1 MAPEPSSANFGS
13 SVSDLATRKVITIP
27 STNTIMSTLK
37 SMLEHNFRRIPVAEE
52 GTKTI
57 KGIITASDLLS
68 FFGGDSKYGIVE
80 RVYCGNLQ
88 AAVNGW
94 AEDIM
99 EKEVVTVRDTDSWD
113 NALDLML
120 RESIGG
126 CPVVDERDKV
136 VGIVTER
143 DMLKFLVG
151 HAELVGCARDCMSK
165 DVLTARF
172 NETIGE
178 VIKLMI
184 FKRFRR
190 LPIIKGETLAGLVTV
205 REILRYF
212 GTGEALNA
220 LLTGNIKEALDEPV
234 STILKNPQLLIYKEP
249 LTFSSHT
256 PLSKIASNMLEKKYG
271 SALVLDK
278 GKLEGIIT
286 EMDIVKFL
294 YNSVDLSSR

>member
-1 MAPEPSSANFGS
+1 MSSKPFPANLQSG
-13 SVSDLATRKVITIP
+13 VVDLATRKVITVSP
-27 STNTIMSTLK
+27 TTTIMNALK
-37 SMLEHNFRRIPVAEE
+37 SMLKHNFRRIPVAEE

-57 KGIITASDLLS
+57 KGILTASDLLS
-68 FFGGDSKYGIVE
+68 FFGGGSKYEIVE

-94 AEDIM
+94 AEDVM
-99 EKEVVTVRDTDSWD
+99 EKEIITVKDTDSWN

-120 RESIGG
+120 KESIGG
-126 CPVVDERDKV
+126 CPVVDGQDKL

-143 DMLKFLVG
+143 DMLNFLAE
-151 HAELVGCARDCMSK
+151 HAELGGCARDCMSK

-178 VIKLMI
+178 IIRLMI

-190 LPIIKGETLAGLVTV
+190 LPIIKGETIAGLITV

-220 LLTGNIKEALDEPV
+220 LLTGYIKEALDEPV
-234 STILKNPQLLIYKEP
+234 STILKNPHLLIYKEP

-256 PLSKIASNMLEKKYG
+256 PISKITDNMLEKNYG
-271 SALVLDK
+271 SALILDK

-294 YNSVDLSSR
+294 YNSVI